1 MKSMTGYAYK
11 EVTTEEA
18 VVSVEFK
25 SWNSRFLDLNI
36 NIPPFLGRLESV
48 VREQVQNSV
57 LRGKVDV
64 NIRVRLLNAPV
75 TVEIDEG
82 AAQAYLDAFEKLYA
96 KVQGKDRYGIGKGF
110 ITELARC
117 DGVMTLNKNI
127 DPDEYWRHIEPV
139 FTAALQDFIA
149 DREREGAN
157 LARDL
162 LEKLSKIEECEKLFK
177 EWIPQME
184 QLFKDNVKKRFAEV
198 LGDAVDEQRVLT
210 ETAALLVK
218 YTINEEVV
226 RLQSHIDALKAEMTK
241 NPAPGRKIDF
251 ICQEMNREIN
261 TIGSKNQFIEV
272 GQAVIEAK
280 DALENIRE
288 QAKNV
293 E

>member
-11 EVTTEEA
+11 EVTTEA
-18 VVSVEFK
+18 AYVSVEFK

-48 VREQVQNSV
+48 VRERVQSAV

-75 TVEIDEG
+75 SVEIDEA

-96 KVQGKDRYGIGKGF
+96 KVHGKERYGIDKGLL
-110 ITELARC
+110 TELARC

-127 DPDEYWRHIEPV
+127 DPDEYWRHIDPV
-139 FTAALQDFIA
+139 FTAALKDFVS
-149 DREREGAN
+149 DREREGDN
-157 LARDL
+157 LQKDL
-162 LEKLSKIEECEKLFK
+162 LEKLAKIEECETLFTG
-177 EWIPQME
+177 WIPQME

-226 RLQSHIDALKAEMTK
+226 RLQSHIDALKSEMK
-241 NPAPGRKIDF
+241 NNPAPGRKIDF